1 MRFLICGIFTKGYK
15 WTYLQNRN
23 RLTDFEKLLVIK
35 GSRLRGGWTGCV
47 WIGICT
53 LLYMEW
59 LASGEPAVCHREFNS
74 IFCDNVGKESKE
86 NGCGYLYNESLFATV
101 AETRA
106 AERGKLHLEM
116 QNSQAFSAQDAG
128 SEKWPLESEPQVFVL
143 GSFYTIQTLQ
153 TSRSCFSCP
162 SSLALPLS
170 WADSVP
176 KKLSKQGYKSETDK
190 ECWVSSSAIKDI
202 RYIVATRLQEGWYVD
217 SRGSWQALSCFFSQE
232 VVSLVTTL
240 TSFPQI
246 LSHHCKSTML
256 K

>member
-1 MRFLICGIFTKGYK
+1 MDWVCLDWHVHT
-15 WTYLQNRN
+15 
-23 RLTDFEKLLVIK
+23 LVY
-35 GSRLRGGWTGCV
+35 GM
-47 WIGICT
+47 IGQ
-53 LLYMEW
+53 W
-59 LASGEPAVCHREFNS
+59 GPAVCHREFNS

-86 NGCGYLYNESLFATV
+86 NGRGYLYNESLFATV

-170 WADSVP
+170 
-176 KKLSKQGYKSETDK
+176 
-190 ECWVSSSAIKDI
+190 
-202 RYIVATRLQEGWYVD
+202 
-217 SRGSWQALSCFFSQE
+217 
-232 VVSLVTTL
+232 
-240 TSFPQI
+240 
-246 LSHHCKSTML
+246 
-256 K
+256 